1 MQEGYNVILISDMY
15 LPANEIRRLLTKVD
29 KVFFS
34 IPLFIS
40 SEYRKTK
47 GTGELYE
54 VVKEK
59 NCLNKNLWTHIGDN
73 PYGDIA
79 AADRF
84 GISVQKYDMPAIKDY
99 EKKILEKNNG
109 AYVQLSI
116 GTSRILRLRNKT
128 SSQYDLGACYGGPL
142 FYDYVSWVINQSI
155 QRGFNRLYFVARDGY
170 ILKNMADII
179 IKKNNY
185 NIQTKYIY
193 GSRDAWRLAS
203 ILSDKEDISQT
214 IFNSVEINSIED
226 LAGAIHLDKDTLQ
239 GVCKNIKITNTQE
252 AELFLKKHKKIRNMV
267 LEKALSERE
276 NVAKYLKQEID
287 FSDNNFCFV
296 EFKGTGKTQDC
307 LNKIIRTFYDKDIS
321 SFYMM
326 LDRNQFLQN
335 SSKFVYI
342 PNKDFSHHIIE
353 IFLRA
358 LMGKHLVMKIKTE
371 KLSRYWRIKNI

>member
-1 MQEGYNVILISDMY
+1 MLQGKKTVSFDVFDTLITRKTATPKGIFKIMQEVLKSNNKYTNLPEFIKDNFYTLRVQSEAYLRKTKVTKEIQDITFQEIYDVIGYNNGLSKAQIAQLKELEIEIENKNICGIEENIEKLKKYMQEGYNVILISDMY

-170 ILKNMADII
+170 ILKNMA
-179 IKKNNY
+179 
-185 NIQTKYIY
+185 
-193 GSRDAWRLAS
+193 R
-203 ILSDKEDISQT
+203 
-214 IFNSVEINSIED
+214 
-226 LAGAIHLDKDTLQ
+226 
-239 GVCKNIKITNTQE
+239 
-252 AELFLKKHKKIRNMV
+252 
-267 LEKALSERE
+267 
-276 NVAKYLKQEID
+276 
-287 FSDNNFCFV
+287 
-296 EFKGTGKTQDC
+296 
-307 LNKIIRTFYDKDIS
+307 
-321 SFYMM
+321 
-326 LDRNQFLQN
+326 
-335 SSKFVYI
+335 
-342 PNKDFSHHIIE
+342 HH
-353 IFLRA
+353 
-358 LMGKHLVMKIKTE
+358 
-371 KLSRYWRIKNI
+371 Y